1 MGRIDRIS
9 RPPNEDLS
17 AKTGSTEEAGEP
29 DRRGGERPLEAYA
42 PSLVGR
48 NSVRVSVRYSYV
60 SIEVLKVLVSTNCQG
75 LCKTAL

>member
-1 MGRIDRIS
+1 M
-9 RPPNEDLS
+9 
-17 AKTGSTEEAGEP
+17 KTERLGP
-29 DRRGGERPLEAYA
+29 DRLKKSGSRIGGESDPREADMPLEAYH